1 MNVPMTS
8 IVMASAVTGS
18 AVTAM
23 MTGAAE
29 ASTAVRQAVHRA
41 PGSERSAGLGGPASK
56 QVVVFTP
63 PAVPGLC
70 QPDGML
76 VLLIEDDDRI
86 ADPLTEGLGHHGF
99 TVARARTGVEALALA
114 GRVADRPEMI
124 LLDLGLPDMDG
135 LDVCRALRTGSD
147 VPIIMI
153 TARGEEIDRV
163 LGLELG
169 ADDYLAKPFGV
180 RELVARIRAVM
191 RRVRAG
197 GPVLASSGIPAPP
210 SAVDAMQHVGALAID
225 RRTRQVRLAGN
236 EVALTP
242 KEFDLLAYLATDA
255 GAVYSRQQIL
265 DEVWDPHFFGPTKTL
280 DAHIAAL
287 RRKLGDTA
295 WIATARGVGFRL
307 VDPCAETPAAGRPG
321 AVPR

>member
-1 MNVPMTS
+1 
-8 IVMASAVTGS
+8 
-18 AVTAM
+18 
-23 MTGAAE
+23 
-29 ASTAVRQAVHRA
+29 
-41 PGSERSAGLGGPASK
+41 
-56 QVVVFTP
+56 
-63 PAVPGLC
+63 
-70 QPDGML
+70 ML

-99 TVARARTGVEALALA
+99 TVARARTGAEALALA
-114 GRVADRPEMI
+114 GRAADRPEMV

-197 GPVLASSGIPAPP
+197 SPALTSPIADATP
-210 SAVDAMQHVGALAID
+210 SAAADGVQHVGALAID

-287 RRKLGDTA
+287 RRKLGDSA
-295 WIATARGVGFRL
+295 WIATVRGVGFRL
-307 VDPCAETPAAGRPG
+307 VDPVAETPAVQAAGRCG